1 MGFNSVFKGLDI
13 SIMKFPI
20 KMKKML
26 HKNYHFFKYCELRT
40 TTVNQLG
47 SSSLEGQK
55 YIMHW
60 LSQLFSIEGK
70 S

>member
-1 MGFNSVFKGLDI
+1 
-13 SIMKFPI
+13 MKFLM
-20 KMKKML
+20 KMKMFN
-26 HKNYHFFKYCELRT
+26 KNYIYFFFKYWELRT

-47 SSSLEGQK
+47 SSNLEGQK

-70 S
+70 F